1 MENSNENLKI
11 LFFGDLVG
19 RPGRFAVRDFL
30 SGKLKV
36 ESGKCHF
43 ESDKSDESDRSDKSI
58 TKSCYGGMCQ
68 QILTD
73 KDLSDLPT
81 YRTYPTFNFIIAN
94 VENASH
100 GFGLTEKNYND
111 LSEYGVDC
119 MTSGNHI
126 WDKKEIFNYID
137 KAEKL
142 IRPYNYPEG
151 TQGKGSHVFELS
163 DGTKIAVINALG
175 RVFMSPV
182 ESQWT
187 CVAEEIKRLKEIT
200 PIVIVDFHA
209 EATAEKI
216 CFAKF
221 CANLGVS
228 AFFGTHT
235 HVQTADEQII
245 NNMAYITDAG
255 FCGTQES
262 VIGMDY
268 KSSLNRFTTVIPER
282 YDVAVGDVVQINA
295 VEVEI
300 DKTSGHAVAI
310 KRIFL
315 LADKNKKEEENER

>member
-30 SGKLKV
+30 SGKWKV
-36 ESGKCHF
+36 ESGKF
-43 ESDKSDESDRSDKSI
+43 QTAESGKWKVESGKFQTAESGKWKVESSS
-58 TKSCYGGMCQ
+58 TFKCQ
-68 QILTD
+68 PLTFNFQ
-73 KDLSDLPT
+73 LS
-81 YRTYPTFNFIIAN
+81 TFNFIIAN

-142 IRPYNYPEG
+142 IRPFNYPKG
-151 TQGKGSHVFELS
+151 TQGQGSHVFELS

-182 ESQWT
+182 ESQWS

-221 CANLGVS
+221 CSNLGVS

-235 HVQTADEQII
+235 HVQTADEQIM

-255 FCGTQES
+255 FCGSQES

-268 KSSLNRFTTVIPER
+268 KTSLNRFTTVIPER
-282 YDVAVGDVVQINA
+282 YDVADGNVVQINA

-300 DKTSGHAVAI
+300 DKNSGHAVAI

-315 LADKNKKEEENER
+315 LADKSKKEEENER

>member
-1 MENSNENLKI
+1 MTVDDKNIKV

-30 SGKLKV
+30 AAIHSDSLAQV
-36 ESGKCHF
+36 EKQVY
-43 ESDKSDESDRSDKSI
+43 D
-58 TKSCYGGMCQ
+58 
-68 QILTD
+68 
-73 KDLSDLPT
+73 
-81 YRTYPTFNFIIAN
+81 FIVAN

-100 GFGLTEKNYND
+100 GFGLTEKNYNE
-111 LSEYGVDC
+111 LFEYGIDC

-137 KAEKL
+137 GADKL
-142 IRPYNYPEG
+142 IRPFNYPANTPG
-151 TQGKGSHVFELS
+151 CGSRVFETEN
-163 DGTKIAVINALG
+163 GVKIGVINVLG

-187 CVAEEIKRLKEIT
+187 VVKDEIERLKSIT
-200 PIVIVDFHA
+200 PVVIVDFHA

-216 CFAKF
+216 CFGRF
-221 CANLGVS
+221 CSELGVS

-245 NNMAYITDAG
+245 NNMGYITDAG
-255 FCGTQES
+255 FCGAAES

-268 KSSLNRFTTVIPER
+268 KTSLNRFTTVVPER
-282 YDVAVGDVVQINA
+282 YDVADSNVVQINA

-300 DKTSGHAVAI
+300 NSTSGHTVAI
-310 KRIFL
+310 KRVFCYT
-315 LADKNKKEEENER
+315 DKSKKEEENEK